1 MPRPPIPA
9 GEIGKIQIVQTAD
22 GRYRAR
28 ARARDNAGEIR
39 QARVTGRTADEAR
52 ARLMR
57 NLARYGVAGITDP
70 SPASTV
76 EEACNAWL
84 RSVRARAATGSL
96 SHSTFESYE
105 STVRLTIAPRCG
117 GVTLDALTAGRCDR
131 IIQLILL
138 EQSLSSAR
146 RARSVLGL
154 VCGYAVRDEALPRNP
169 VRDVQRLPRPA
180 KKTFVLS
187 PEQIIAIRDL
197 MEHWR
202 ESGGMGP
209 RPNFRALADGM
220 DIMLGTSARIG
231 ECLALRRCDVDL
243 TSAPPTL
250 SINGTIVQNSAQGIF
265 RKDSPKH
272 SRQRRRI
279 ALPAMAAS
287 ALRRRLALAPSGE
300 SALLFQTSTGRP
312 MSVSNYERL
321 LRSFIDDNRESL
333 AHIGVD
339 VEKYSTHAYRRT
351 VATQVE
357 RRAGITLASR
367 LLGHASE
374 QTTRSSYVVSC
385 ENVDASTADIMG
397 QILGT

>member
-1 MPRPPIPA
+1 
-9 GEIGKIQIVQTAD
+9 
-22 GRYRAR
+22 
-28 ARARDNAGEIR
+28 
-39 QARVTGRTADEAR
+39 
-52 ARLMR
+52 
-57 NLARYGVAGITDP
+57 
-70 SPASTV
+70 
-76 EEACNAWL
+76 
-84 RSVRARAATGSL
+84 
-96 SHSTFESYE
+96 
-105 STVRLTIAPRCG
+105 
-117 GVTLDALTAGRCDR
+117 
-131 IIQLILL
+131 
-138 EQSLSSAR
+138 
-146 RARSVLGL
+146 
-154 VCGYAVRDEALPRNP
+154 
-169 VRDVQRLPRPA
+169 
-180 KKTFVLS
+180 
-187 PEQIIAIRDL
+187 
-197 MEHWR
+197 MECWR

-243 TSAPPTL
+243 TSAPPIL

-265 RKDSPKH
+265 RKGSPKH

-287 ALRRRLALAPSGE
+287 ALRRRLALAPSDE
-300 SALLFQTSTGRP
+300 NALLFQTSAGRP

-321 LRSFIDDNRESL
+321 LRSFIDDNRETL
-333 AHIGVD
+333 THIGVD
-339 VEKYSTHAYRRT
+339 VENYSTHAYRRT

-385 ENVDASTADIMG
+385 EDVDASTADIMN